1 MNTYYL
7 KVAGKDECTAGVKAP
22 DDITKLLDR
31 RGYKPIP
38 FLDNKRYKSTFLTEI
53 AGRAVNSINWARA
66 FVRIK
71 VNSILFIQYPYRIS
85 AAAWHGIRYLKKMKK
100 TTIILLLHDVDS
112 IRLYNINRNEKRE
125 RIFGLADY
133 LICHNESME
142 DYLVGK
148 GIQREQL
155 YILGVFDYLCEK
167 EPKANIVSE
176 EELEKSVII
185 AGNLGK
191 RKSPYIYKLLE
202 SEREY
207 TVNLYGPN
215 YEPDG
220 FVTNVAYKGCFPP
233 DELPSILQGTFGLV
247 WDGDKTHTCA
257 GATGNYLRYNNP
269 HKVSLYLASGIPV
282 IIWKKAALAQYIED
296 NGLGIAVESLTEIN
310 NIFGDITVQAYRE
323 MKHNVVKEGYRIRNG
338 FYFDRVMGLIEK
350 EIGL

>member
-7 KVAGKDECTAGVKAP
+7 KVAGKDAHTAGVKAP
-22 DDITKLLDR
+22 DDVAKLLDK
-31 RGYKPIP
+31 RGYEPIP
-38 FLDNKRYKSTFLTEI
+38 FLDSKRYKSTLLTGI
-53 AGRAVNSINWARA
+53 SGRAMNMINWARA
-66 FVRIK
+66 FVRIEE
-71 VNSILFIQYPYRIS
+71 NSLLFIQYPYRIS
-85 AAAWHGIRYLKKMKK
+85 AAAWYGIRYLKRMKK
-100 TTIILLLHDVDS
+100 TAIILLLHDVDS
-112 IRLYNINRNEKRE
+112 IRQYNVNRNEERE
-125 RIFGLADY
+125 RIFVLADY
-133 LICHNESME
+133 LICHNESMK

-148 GIQREQL
+148 GIQRERL
-155 YILGVFDYLCEK
+155 YVLGVFDYLCK
-167 EPKANIVSE
+167 KNPKMDIMSVE
-176 EELEKSVII
+176 GLEKSVII

-191 RKSPYIYKLLE
+191 RKSPYIHKLLE
-202 SEREY
+202 SERKY

-220 FVTNVAYKGCFPP
+220 FAPNAAYKGSFSP
-233 DELPSILQGTFGLV
+233 DELPDMLQGTFGLV
-247 WDGDKTHTCA
+247 WDGDETNTCA

-323 MKHNVVKEGYRIRNG
+323 MKHNVVKEGDRIRNG